1 MASCHITYPAPRT
14 AGCDTVNRPTVREP
28 LLGQIAMIT
37 STVQCVATPVVDW
50 VCAHR
55 DCGAPRC
62 IRSLAVTYTL
72 PVVGFRSAGPRSA
85 KSVKVLYFPFPFL
98 AVACFGPWY
107 VTGTQLVPP
116 RCPSI
121 SIAPT
126 LGAGRAHHEPFGL
139 LNRAE
144 KCNVSSWAG
153 KSQVGISTTRDR
165 CVLLR
170 AVWHTPLPRLTV
182 RTRPTHQRGSSP
194 SFVNLRAL

>member
-28 LLGQIAMIT
+28 LLGQIAMST

-72 PVVGFRSAGPRSA
+72 PVVGFRPAGPRSA
-85 KSVKVLYFPFPFL
+85 RSVKVLYFPFPFL

-153 KSQVGISTTRDR
+153 NPKFYIDDADSLRTFDGDVAHCATPPRGVRSPDSPTGLSLVRKS
-165 CVLLR
+165 
-170 AVWHTPLPRLTV
+170 
-182 RTRPTHQRGSSP
+182 
-194 SFVNLRAL
+194 